1 MNSEPRNKTTQGS
14 ILLVDDEQNIL
25 HAIKRL
31 LRKEN
36 YELHTAVSGE
46 EALAFLGNN
55 QVDVIISDHR
65 MTGISGI
72 ELLERAKE
80 ICPLSVRIILSGY
93 ADFNTITD
101 AINRGY
107 IYKFILKP
115 WNDEEFKTA
124 IREALNL
131 ARLQFENYRLTQ
143 ELTTQNEKLKWLNDN
158 LEDEVSKRTQ
168 EVQIRS
174 TILERF
180 HYIIHQM
187 PIGFIGLG
195 DDRKIVFANN
205 WAQVHIGGLKN
216 LMDQDIETVLNSETI
231 SRLDDLIKGHKPLS
245 MRLTIPGMD
254 GPVEMKGAVIR
265 YPDGVCGYVLIFIDW
280 FDC

>member
-1 MNSEPRNKTTQGS
+1 MSQDS
-14 ILLVDDEQNIL
+14 VLLVDDEQNIL

-31 LRKEN
+31 LRKED
-36 YELHTAVSGE
+36 YELHIATSGE
-46 EALAFLGNN
+46 EALALLNN
-55 QVDVIISDHR
+55 KQVDVIISDHR
-65 MTGISGI
+65 MQGMSGI

-115 WNDEEFKTA
+115 WNDEELKAA
-124 IREALNL
+124 IREALNV

-143 ELTTQNEKLKWLNDN
+143 ELKTQNERLKWLNDN
-158 LEDEVSKRTQ
+158 LEDEVWKRTQ
-168 EVQIRS
+168 EVQMRS
-174 TILERF
+174 NILERF

-195 DDRKIVFANN
+195 DDRKVAFANN

-216 LMDQDIETVLNSETI
+216 LMDQDIENILNSETI
-231 SRLDDLIKGHKPLS
+231 PGLDDLVEKHKPLS
-245 MRLTIPGMD
+245 MKVTIPGMGATVD
-254 GPVEMKGAVIR
+254 MRGAVVE
-265 YPDGVCGYVLIFIDW
+265 YPDGVYGYILIFIDRSNY
-280 FDC
+280 

>member
-1 MNSEPRNKTTQGS
+1 MAQGS
-14 ILLVDDEQNIL
+14 LLLVDDEQNIL

-31 LRKEN
+31 LRKED
-36 YELHTAVSGE
+36 YELHTATSGE
-46 EALAFLGNN
+46 EALAFLNSK

-65 MTGISGI
+65 MTGMSGI
-72 ELLERAKE
+72 ELLEHVKE

-115 WNDEEFKTA
+115 WDDDELKTA
-124 IREALNL
+124 IREALNV
-131 ARLQFENYRLTQ
+131 ARLQFENYRLAH
-143 ELTTQNEKLKWLNDN
+143 ELRLQNERLKWLNDN
-158 LEDEVSKRTQ
+158 LEDEVKKRTQ
-168 EVQIRS
+168 EVQMRN

-195 DDRKIVFANN
+195 DDRRVVFANN
-205 WAQVHIGGLKN
+205 WAYVHIGGLKN
-216 LMDQDIETVLNSETI
+216 LMDQDIGTILDLETVL
-231 SRLDDLIKGHKPLS
+231 RLDELIKGHRPLS
-245 MRLTIPGMD
+245 MRLTIPGTD
-254 GPVEMKGAVIR
+254 DPVEMRGAVVK
-265 YPDGVCGYVLIFIDW
+265 YPDGIYGYVLIFVDR
-280 FDC
+280 FNF